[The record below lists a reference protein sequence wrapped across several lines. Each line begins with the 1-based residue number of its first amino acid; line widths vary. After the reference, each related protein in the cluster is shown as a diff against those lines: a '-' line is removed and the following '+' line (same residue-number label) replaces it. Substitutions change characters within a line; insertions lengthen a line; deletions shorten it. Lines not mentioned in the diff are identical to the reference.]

1 MEPRLESRAGVIAV
15 VPMKPL
21 SSSKTRLARQLTVEE
36 RADLTIGML
45 RHVLRA
51 SREAVDTCW
60 VVGGDDRVRALA
72 DELGVV
78 WKRDL
83 GRDLNE
89 TLALTFQEVFAL
101 GKSALYLAG
110 DLPFLKPADVH
121 NLLQSS
127 RRNTNITLSPARRDS
142 GTNAILVPAGLP
154 FHPELGPR
162 SFQKHLAQS
171 ARLGVSVAMCYSPG
185 LGFDLDTF
193 DDLEAYE
200 GMEPGLL
207 ARLVPQWLPPATGL
221 PMTPLFPPR
230 SGRG

>member
-1 MEPRLESRAGVIAV
+1 MESRTGVIAV

-21 SSSKTRLARQLTVEE
+21 SSSKTRLARQLTGQE

-45 RHVLRA
+45 RWVLRA
-51 SREAVDTCW
+51 AQREVDACW
-60 VVGGDDRVRALA
+60 IVGGDDRVRELA
-72 DELGVV
+72 VELGVL
-78 WKRDL
+78 WKEDL

-89 TLALTFQEVFAL
+89 TLSLAFQDVFAQ

-121 NLLQSS
+121 NMLQSS
-127 RRNTNITLSPARRDS
+127 RRNTNITLSPARKDN

-162 SFQKHLAQS
+162 SFSRHLAQS

-193 DDLEAYE
+193 DDLETYE

-207 ARLVPQWLPPATGL
+207 ARLAPQWDPASSGLPPGF
-221 PMTPLFPPR
+221 PPKPLFPTR
-230 SGRG
+230 SRCG